1 MKLKSIETIF
11 KTLNKNEVRYLV
23 AGGLAV
29 VAHGY
34 VRFTADIDLI
44 LDMTVKNLKRAVKVF
59 NTIGYLMILNNCT
72 LSVGIVMTKYTE
84 GEAKR
89 VWEKGWEGHERAQ
102 KLRMARL
109 PLVEKIIW
117 LEQAQEMLL
126 NASKKEKRIQGKK
139 KRKQAHGAPA
149 SFLFTL
155 FSMLFSNLE

>member
-1 MKLKSIETIF
+1 MKLKSIEKIF
-11 KTLNKNEVRYLV
+11 KKLNENEVRYLV

-59 NTIGYLMILNNCT
+59 NTLGYLMILNNCT
-72 LSVGIVMTKYTE
+72 LSVEIMMTKRLE
-84 GEAKR
+84 SKAKQ

-126 NASKKEKRIQGKK
+126 NASKKGNRIQEKEKRK
-139 KRKQAHGAPA
+139 
-149 SFLFTL
+149 
-155 FSMLFSNLE
+155 